1 MNVRCLAFA
10 SITLLG
16 VLCSLAQDATRES
29 QEDTVKKAIREFNEN
44 HSRKTNEVTV
54 VLDPVGVPPA
64 PIPEEAK
71 PEPVPETPSTEPVM
85 VIGSAPDESEP
96 VMVTGSA
103 PDESEPVN
111 DTEAEIA
118 SHEPPPAIAPSSPPA
133 IPDEPAPKPRQGLA
147 VRVEKLQTGTGNI
160 DPSQVKLL
168 APFPAKPLAQA
179 PAGWR
184 LETSENAPPI
194 TREVE
199 LSPGNKITL
208 TVRPHLLV
216 PDVNG
221 TTVFNVPEPGFDA
234 SLGYRQNTTVG
245 AILAH
250 SVRQLEDDSKELG
263 TAIDQLQQLLV
274 SLPKP
279 EPQPEPQPQPQP
291 EPKPELKPKPK
302 LKPISKA
309 KPASAPTSAPKAK
322 VAPTLKP

>member
-16 VLCSLAQDATRES
+16 VPCSVAQDAAQES
-29 QEDTVKKAIREFNEN
+29 QEDPVKKAIREFNEQ

-71 PEPVPETPSTEPVM
+71 PEPVPENP
-85 VIGSAPDESEP
+85 GDEP
-96 VMVTGSA
+96 VMVTGIA
-103 PDESEPVN
+103 PDESELVN
-111 DTEAEIA
+111 ESAAEAKAQIA
-118 SHEPPPAIAPSSPPA
+118 TPEPPPPIAPTPPPA

-179 PAGWR
+179 PAGWH
-184 LETSENAPPI
+184 LEASENAPPI

-216 PDVNG
+216 PDANG
-221 TTVFNVPEPGFDA
+221 SSVFNVPEPGFDA
-234 SLGYRQNTTVG
+234 SLGYRQNATVG

-250 SVRQLEDDSKELG
+250 SIRQLEDDSKDLG
-263 TAIDQLQQLLV
+263 TAIDKLQQLLV

-279 EPQPEPQPQPQP
+279 EP
-291 EPKPELKPKPK
+291 KPKPK
-302 LKPISKA
+302 LKPKA
-309 KPASAPTSAPKAK
+309 KAPSVPAPAPAPISAPKAK
-322 VAPTLKP
+322 VAPTPKP

>member
-10 SITLLG
+10 SIILLG
-16 VLCSLAQDATRES
+16 VPCSLAQDAAQES
-29 QEDTVKKAIREFNEN
+29 QEDPVKKAIREFNES
-44 HSRKTNEVTV
+44 HSQKTNEVTV

-71 PEPVPETPSTEPVM
+71 LEPVPETPGT
-85 VIGSAPDESEP
+85 EP
-96 VMVTGSA
+96 VMVTGTA

-111 DTEAEIA
+111 ESEAKAEIA
-118 SHEPPPAIAPSSPPA
+118 TPEPPPEIAPTPPPA

-184 LETSENAPPI
+184 LEASENAPPI

-221 TTVFNVPEPGFDA
+221 TSVFNVPEPGFDA
-234 SLGYRQNTTVG
+234 SLGYRQNATVG

-279 EPQPEPQPQPQP
+279 EPQPEPKP

-309 KPASAPTSAPKAK
+309 KPASAPASASALAPTSAPKAK

>member
-16 VLCSLAQDATRES
+16 VPRSDAQNAAPPS
-29 QEDTVKKAIREFNEN
+29 QEDPVKAAIREFNEK
-44 HSRKTNEVTV
+44 HSRKANEVKV

-71 PEPVPETPSTEPVM
+71 PEPVPATPDDEPVL
-85 VIGSAPDESEP
+85 VSGIAPDESEP
-96 VMVTGSA
+96 VDDADAESKA
-103 PDESEPVN
+103 PAADPEPAPAIPDE
-111 DTEAEIA
+111 
-118 SHEPPPAIAPSSPPA
+118 PAPA
-133 IPDEPAPKPRQGLA
+133 VPDEPAPKPRQGLA

-179 PAGWR
+179 PAGWH
-184 LETSENAPPI
+184 LEASENAPPI

-221 TTVFNVPEPGFDA
+221 TSVFNVPEPGFDA
-234 SLGYRQNTTVG
+234 SLGYRQNATVG

-250 SVRQLEDDSKELG
+250 SVRQLEDDSKGLG
-263 TAIDQLQQLLV
+263 AAIDQLQQLLV

-279 EPQPEPQPQPQP
+279 EPQPEPQP

-302 LKPISKA
+302 FKPIPKA
-309 KPASAPTSAPKAK
+309 KPASAPAPTSAPKAK
-322 VAPTLKP
+322 IAPTLKP

>member
-1 MNVRCLAFA
+1 MVTGSAP
-10 SITLLG
+10 
-16 VLCSLAQDATRES
+16 DES
-29 QEDTVKKAIREFNEN
+29 
-44 HSRKTNEVTV
+44 
-54 VLDPVGVPPA
+54 
-64 PIPEEAK
+64 
-71 PEPVPETPSTEPVM
+71 EPVM
-85 VIGSAPDESEP
+85 VIGSAPDESEL
-96 VMVTGSA
+96 
-103 PDESEPVN
+103 VN
-111 DTEAEIA
+111 DTEAEIT
-118 SHEPPPAIAPSSPPA
+118 SPEPPPA

-184 LETSENAPPI
+184 LEASENAPPI

-221 TTVFNVPEPGFDA
+221 TSVFNVPEPGFDS
-234 SLGYRQNTTVG
+234 SLGYRQNATVG

-279 EPQPEPQPQPQP
+279 EPQPQPQPQPQP
-291 EPKPELKPKPK
+291 ETKPKPK
-302 LKPISKA
+302 LKPIPKT
-309 KPASAPTSAPKAK
+309 KPASAPAPAPTSAPKAK

>member
-1 MNVRCLAFA
+1 
-10 SITLLG
+10 
-16 VLCSLAQDATRES
+16 
-29 QEDTVKKAIREFNEN
+29 
-44 HSRKTNEVTV
+44 
-54 VLDPVGVPPA
+54 
-64 PIPEEAK
+64 
-71 PEPVPETPSTEPVM
+71 
-85 VIGSAPDESEP
+85 
-96 VMVTGSA
+96 
-103 PDESEPVN
+103 
-111 DTEAEIA
+111 
-118 SHEPPPAIAPSSPPA
+118 
-133 IPDEPAPKPRQGLA
+133 

-184 LETSENAPPI
+184 LEASENAPPI

-221 TTVFNVPEPGFDA
+221 TSVFNVPEPGFDA
-234 SLGYRQNTTVG
+234 SLGYRQNATVG

-263 TAIDQLQQLLV
+263 AAIDQLQQLLV

-279 EPQPEPQPQPQP
+279 EPQPEPQP

-302 LKPISKA
+302 PKPIPKA
-309 KPASAPTSAPKAK
+309 KPASAPSPAPAPTSAPKAK